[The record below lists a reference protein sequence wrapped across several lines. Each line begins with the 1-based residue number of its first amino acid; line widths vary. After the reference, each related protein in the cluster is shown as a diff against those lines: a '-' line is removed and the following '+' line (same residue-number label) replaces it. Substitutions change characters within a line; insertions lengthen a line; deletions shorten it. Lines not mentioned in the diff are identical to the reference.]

1 MKMNMNAWKQDVL
14 SSRQRRALPI
24 LTSLG
29 FELTGTT
36 IRGGA
41 TDSRI
46 QADAIVAVARRYAF
60 AASPMMMDLSVE
72 AEAFGAQIR
81 LSDDEVPVVLG
92 ALLHDCSE
100 VESLA
105 IPALAA
111 GRLPLYLEAGRLAAA
126 AVTDRPVFAGC
137 IGPFSLAARLFGMT
151 EIMTEMLMDPDG
163 ILQLLEK
170 CTDFLETYVAAFAD
184 TGVNGVIL
192 AEPAAGLLSPA
203 QCDQFSSDFVRRLV
217 GKVQSEHFVVILH
230 NCGNNGGQ
238 NQSMLSTGAWGL
250 HFGNKNDV
258 SKTLAELPGDVLVM
272 GNIDPA
278 GIFRLGTPGQVETE
292 TARLLDA
299 TAAYPNFVLSSGCD
313 IPPLVPA
320 ANVDAFQ
327 AALDRFNAGR

>member
-1 MKMNMNAWKQDVL
+1 MNMNAWKQEIL
-14 SSRQRRALPI
+14 SSRKRHALPI

-36 IRGGA
+36 IRAGA

-46 QADAIVAVARRYAF
+46 QAEAIVAVARRYSF

-72 AEAFGAQIR
+72 AEAFGARIKFF
-81 LSDDEVPVVLG
+81 DDEVPVVLG
-92 ALLHDCSE
+92 ALLQDCSE
-100 VESLA
+100 VDALNIPSLET
-105 IPALAA
+105 
-111 GRLPLYLEAGRLAAA
+111 GRLPLYLDAGRLTAA

-137 IGPFSLAARLFGMT
+137 IGPFSLAARLLGMT

-170 CTDFLETYVAAFAD
+170 CTGFLETYVAAFANV
-184 TGVNGVIL
+184 GVSGVIM

-203 QCDQFSSDFVRRLV
+203 QCDQFSSDFVRRLIA
-217 GKVQSEHFVVILH
+217 KVQNEDFVVILH

-250 HFGNKNDV
+250 HFGNNNDIK
-258 SKTLAELPGDVLVM
+258 KTLAELPGDVLVM

-278 GIFRLGTPGQVETE
+278 GMFRMGSCDQVGAET
-292 TARLLDA
+292 TRLLEA
-299 TAAYPNFVLSSGCD
+299 TTAYPNFVISSGCD
-313 IPPLVPA
+313 IPPLVPV

-327 AALDRFNAGR
+327 AALDRFNAKR